1 VDKVLFKKITLLYTS
16 FIILIS
22 IIPIP
27 KLPLP
32 EFNLFQWDKFFHL
45 IVYLIMSFM
54 WLRLGY
60 LKSKILKW
68 NYIFI
73 VILVG
78 FFTELCQ
85 GILPIGRYFEIADII
100 ANFIGICT
108 GISISYFY
116 IIKNKRS

>member
-1 VDKVLFKKITLLYTS
+1 MKKYSYVGIS

-68 NYIFI
+68 NYVFI

-100 ANFIGICT
+100 ANFIGIFT
-108 GISISYFY
+108 GTSISYFY
-116 IIKNKRS
+116 IFKNKPS

>member
-1 VDKVLFKKITLLYTS
+1 MDKLFFKKITLLYTS

-32 EFNLFQWDKFFHL
+32 EFNLLQWDKFFHL

-60 LKSKILKW
+60 LKSKIFKW
-68 NYIFI
+68 NYVFI

-85 GILPIGRYFEIADII
+85 GILPLGRYFEIADII
-100 ANFIGICT
+100 ANFIGIFT
-108 GISISYFY
+108 GTSISYFY
-116 IIKNKRS
+116 IFKNKPS

>member
-1 VDKVLFKKITLLYTS
+1 MDKVLFKKITLLYTS

-60 LKSKILKW
+60 LKSKIFKW
-68 NYIFI
+68 IYVFI

-100 ANFIGICT
+100 ANFIGIFT
-108 GISISYFY
+108 GTSISYFY
-116 IIKNKRS
+116 IFKNKPS

>member
-1 VDKVLFKKITLLYTS
+1 MDRVLFKKITLLYTS

-27 KLPLP
+27 KLPFP

-60 LKSKILKW
+60 LKSKIFRW
-68 NYIFI
+68 NYVFI

-85 GILPIGRYFEIADII
+85 GILPLGRYFEIADII
-100 ANFIGICT
+100 ANFIGIFT
-108 GISISYFY
+108 GTSISYFY
-116 IIKNKRS
+116 IFKNKPS